1 MSDNDKIIEYELQI
15 EDMLK
20 TLQERMNEFGDSK
33 NLDAFE
39 QGRQTAYFEIMDIIE
54 TRHSMIMDVINSEN

>member
-1 MSDNDKIIEYELQI
+1 MSDKDKIIEYELQI

-20 TLQERMNEFGDSK
+20 TLQERMNEFGDPK
-33 NLDAFE
+33 ELDTFE